1 MATGYALPPPAP
13 LEIHDSNASEKWKR
27 FKLAWRNYALAT
39 ELTEKSEAV
48 QVATLLTVIGEEAR
62 EVYSTFSGW
71 ENDEDQNKIEPV
83 LNKFAAY
90 CQPRKN
96 VPFERYHFNQRVQE
110 AGESYEHYRTALRK
124 LAESCDFDTI
134 TPEEILRDR
143 LVFGIRDTKVKER
156 LLRESGLTLAK
167 TDEICRAAE
176 SMITQM
182 KIVKDAETDVSKMDT
197 VNASCNKRPNNKIN
211 HRRQR
216 GQGQGKQCGNC
227 GYQHS
232 ANRESCPGFGKDC
245 RRCGAK
251 NHFASKCRQDIKA
264 TEEADELT
272 EETYQTEEVSVVKLD
287 DSQLVTLRLESRRFI
302 RFQPDTGAQ

>member
-27 FKLAWRNYALAT
+27 FMLAWRNYALAT

-48 QVATLLTVIGEEAR
+48 QVATLLTVIWEEAR
-62 EVYSTFSGW
+62 EVYSTFGGW
-71 ENDEDQNKIEPV
+71 ENNEDQNKIEPV

-96 VPFERYHFNQRVQE
+96 VPFERYRFNQR
-110 AGESYEHYRTALRK
+110 ESYEHYRTALQK

-143 LVFGIRDTKVKER
+143 LVFSIRDTKVKER
-156 LLRESGLTLAK
+156 LLWESGLTPAK
-167 TDEICRAAE
+167 TDQICRAAE

-182 KIVKDAETDVSKMDT
+182 KIVKDAETDVNKVDT
-197 VNASCNKRPNNKIN
+197 VNASSNKRANNKIN
-211 HRRQR
+211 RRRQR
-216 GQGQGKQCGNC
+216 GQGQRKQCENC
-227 GYQHS
+227 GYHHS
-232 ANRESCPGFGKDC
+232 ANRESCPAFGKDC

-272 EETYQTEEVSVVKLD
+272 EET
-287 DSQLVTLRLESRRFI
+287 
-302 RFQPDTGAQ
+302 